1 MLQTLIQLYWIHAI
15 VGAILFTVI
24 TLIGREKSDK
34 NIGLVVISPILG
46 VIVFCATVYL
56 ISKITTIPP
65 SADIVGWIIPIVV
78 TAFVAILL
86 TYGLDDVEEEPK
98 LSAKT

>member
-1 MLQTLIQLYWIHAI
+1 MLQALIQTYLFHAI
-15 VGAILFTVI
+15 IGAVLFTVI

-34 NIGLVVISPILG
+34 NIGLVVVSPILG
-46 VIVFCATVYL
+46 AIVFCATAYL

-65 SADIVGWIIPIVV
+65 SSDIVGWIIPIVV

-86 TYGLDDVEEEPK
+86 TYGLDDVEEETK
-98 LSAKT
+98 LSVKT